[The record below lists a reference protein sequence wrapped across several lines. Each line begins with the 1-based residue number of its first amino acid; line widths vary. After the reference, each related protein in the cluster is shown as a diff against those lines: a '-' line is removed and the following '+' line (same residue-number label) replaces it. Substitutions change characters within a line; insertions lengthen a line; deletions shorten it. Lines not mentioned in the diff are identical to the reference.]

1 MHTYCPLELKSRQRI
16 SWKIRLWDER
26 DEAGEWSEEA
36 FFENNRV
43 ASFTIFDDDLC
54 VELTDDMQ
62 PQYIVFENP
71 LLIDNL
77 TFTIQS
83 IFSGAKW
90 NDTCIT
96 KIIFYE

>member
-1 MHTYCPLELKSRQRI
+1 
-16 SWKIRLWDER
+16 
-26 DEAGEWSEEA
+26 
-36 FFENNRV
+36 
-43 ASFTIFDDDLC
+43 
-54 VELTDDMQ
+54 MQ

-83 IFSGAKW
+83 IFSGTKW

>member
-1 MHTYCPLELKSRQRI
+1 MVSAMCIYNGKQT
-16 SWKIRLWDER
+16 
-26 DEAGEWSEEA
+26 SEEA

-43 ASFTIFDDDLC
+43 ASFTIYDDDLC